1 MTPDFLGICF
11 EFQGDTLGIE
21 RRWPEDSAGQIPS
34 KLLPSS
40 LAKYGFIV
48 WGNFALTVFKIFGQV
63 LYLMEFGDRPGVSKE
78 SPEGLTGSRNPLI

>member
-1 MTPDFLGICF
+1 MKPDFSGKIF

-21 RRWPEDSAGQIPS
+21 RRWPEDSAGQTPS

-48 WGNFALTVFKIFGQV
+48 LGEFCTHGFRNFWSGALSDGVWGQT
-63 LYLMEFGDRPGVSKE
+63 R
-78 SPEGLTGSRNPLI
+78 GL